1 MVICPVCAT
10 PLSTPRYRCPRC
22 AFEPAVV
29 NGFVAWAPQLADSND
44 GFHRGDFAALAPVE
58 AQNFWFRARNDLI
71 LWALGKYAPG
81 FRSLLEIGCGT
92 GYVLS
97 GVAKS
102 FPGVRLVGTEVFV
115 EGLEFAG
122 GRVPGAELM
131 QMDAR
136 ALPYADEF
144 DVVAAFDVIEH
155 IGEDELV
162 LRNLYRAARPG
173 GRCILSVPQHMW
185 LWSPVDEEACHKRR
199 YGARDLEAKAARA
212 GFRIIRS
219 TSFVTILLP
228 VMFLSRLRDRKRGK
242 TGGADSLR
250 MNPAVNGILESLLRF
265 ERLAIRAGLSLP
277 IGGSRLMVLGKP

>member
-1 MVICPVCAT
+1 M
-10 PLSTPRYRCPRC
+10 
-22 AFEPAVV
+22 

-44 GFHRGDFAALAPVE
+44 GFHREDFAALEPVE
-58 AQNFWFRARNDLI
+58 AQHFWFRARNDLI

-92 GYVLS
+92 GYVLT
-97 GVAKS
+97 GIAKS
-102 FPGVRLVGTEVFV
+102 FPGARLVGTEVFV
-115 EGLEFAG
+115 EGLGFAG

-136 ALPYADEF
+136 ALPYFDEF

-155 IGEDELV
+155 IDEDELV
-162 LRNLYRAARPG
+162 LRNLYRATKHG
-173 GRCILSVPQHMW
+173 GYCILSAPQHMW
-185 LWSPVDEEACHKRR
+185 LWSPVDDEACHKRR
-199 YGARDLEAKAARA
+199 YSARELEAKAVSA

-228 VMFLSRLRDRKRGK
+228 VMFLSRLMDRKKGK

-250 MNPAVNGILESLLRF
+250 VNPAINRILESLLRL
-265 ERLAIRAGLSLP
+265 EHVAIRAGLSLP
-277 IGGSRLMVLGKP
+277 VGGSRLMVLRKS